1 VPPVRPTVDVVVP
14 FRGSARSLAELTS
27 RLARLRLLA
36 GDTLTIVDNTPRG
49 VAGAVPPPPIQIVA
63 AAKRQSSYH
72 ARNRGAAAGS
82 QPWLL
87 FLDADVEPVPDLLDR
102 YLAVDPEART
112 AVLAGAV
119 RDLGSASGRESL
131 AGRYARV
138 RRLIDQANTLHM
150 ARPYAKTAN
159 CLVRR
164 EAFEQ
169 VGGFVDDVRS
179 GGDADLCFRLREA
192 GWELEPRP
200 AASVDH
206 ASRRRLL
213 GLLGQRARHGSGAE
227 WLEHRYPGFVGPR
240 RRMIGLAR
248 NLIEGAGGSAVSLVR
263 GEREQ
268 ALVRLI
274 DPVSNA
280 AFDVGRRVPNATW
293 REQRPLGALRA
304 LPRRCARAVRRLKPT
319 SKGDAEFSYWL
330 SRQQAEG
337 SLSNRHYERVYTTSF
352 GLERRDF
359 AGRRVLD
366 IGCGPRGSLEW
377 AAEASERVGLD
388 PLVERYRKLG
398 IDAHRMTYVESG
410 AEHIPFPDGHFDIVA
425 ALNSLDHVDDVDSAI
440 REMTRVTRPGGLGL
454 LLVEMDHAPTATEPH
469 SLDWDLLNRFSAW
482 EVVDARRVALDDA
495 HDVHGSWLR
504 GEPWQSGSGL
514 LGARLRRR

>member
-1 VPPVRPTVDVVVP
+1 VRPAVDVVVP

-27 RLARLRLLA
+27 RLTRLRLLA
-36 GDTLTIVDNTPRG
+36 DDTLTIVDNTPRG
-49 VAGAVPPPPIQIVA
+49 VAGAVATPPPIQIIA
-63 AAKRQSSYH
+63 ATTRQSSYH

-102 YLAVDPEART
+102 YLAVDPDART

-119 RDLGSASGRESL
+119 RDLGSASGPESL

-138 RRLIDQANTLHM
+138 RRLIDQANTLQV

-169 VGGFVDDVRS
+169 VGGFVDDIRS

-200 AASVDH
+200 DASVDH

-240 RRMIGLAR
+240 RRMVGLAR
-248 NLIEGAGGSAVSLVR
+248 NLVEGAGGSAVSLVR

-280 AFDVGRRVPNATW
+280 AFDVGRRIPNATW
-293 REQRPLGALRA
+293 REQRVLAR
-304 LPRRCARAVRRLKPT
+304 PRRT
-319 SKGDAEFSYWL
+319 
-330 SRQQAEG
+330 
-337 SLSNRHYERVYTTSF
+337 
-352 GLERRDF
+352 
-359 AGRRVLD
+359 
-366 IGCGPRGSLEW
+366 
-377 AAEASERVGLD
+377 
-388 PLVERYRKLG
+388 
-398 IDAHRMTYVESG
+398 
-410 AEHIPFPDGHFDIVA
+410 
-425 ALNSLDHVDDVDSAI
+425 
-440 REMTRVTRPGGLGL
+440 
-454 LLVEMDHAPTATEPH
+454 
-469 SLDWDLLNRFSAW
+469 
-482 EVVDARRVALDDA
+482 
-495 HDVHGSWLR
+495 
-504 GEPWQSGSGL
+504 SGS
-514 LGARLRRR
+514 